1 MMSLMS
7 YLTLRSEYE
16 DIVHDFK
23 IPEEIK
29 VGLEESLRWFDK
41 YGYKSNSLRT
51 NFSRAKDI
59 CRLLLG
65 ELNVEETTKR
75 KHLGTS

>member
-1 MMSLMS
+1 MMSLAS

-16 DIVHDFK
+16 DIVHDYK
-23 IPEEIK
+23 VPEEIK
-29 VGLEESLRWFDK
+29 VGLEESFKWFDK
-41 YGYKSNSLRT
+41 YGYKSNSLRS

-65 ELNVEETTKR
+65 ELTVKETTKGQ
-75 KHLGTS
+75 HLGTS

>member
-1 MMSLMS
+1 MMSLAS

-16 DIVHDFK
+16 DIVSDFNV
-23 IPEEIK
+23 PEEIK
-29 VGLEESLRWFDK
+29 VGLKESFKWFDK
-41 YGYKSNSLRT
+41 YGYKSNSLRS

-65 ELNVEETTKR
+65 ELNVKETTTGQ
-75 KHLGTS
+75 HLGTS